1 MAERP
6 RRAPRQRRSRE
17 TVDTLLEAAA
27 QMFTRRGLA
36 ATTNHIA
43 ERAGLSIGTLYQYF
57 PNKEALLH
65 ALAARHL
72 AEAQERL
79 MPLLAEL
86 RRSAPEFE
94 ETVRQVLEA
103 VVDLHRDRPALHALL
118 HRVAPRSPR
127 EVAALRAFEDRLVEE
142 FAFHLRRCGRGGEDP
157 VYTARTV
164 VHLVDAHLHRVST
177 AYRVDVERLTVLVR
191 QLTG

>member
-27 QMFTRRGLA
+27 QMFTQRGLA

-72 AEAQERL
+72 AEAQARL

-86 RRSAPEFE
+86 RRGAPESE
-94 ETVRQVLEA
+94 ETVRQVLEV
-103 VVDLHRDRPALHALL
+103 VVD
-118 HRVAPRSPR
+118 
-127 EVAALRAFEDRLVEE
+127 
-142 FAFHLRRCGRGGEDP
+142 LRRCGRGGEDP
-157 VYTARTV
+157 VYRGAGTDRV
-164 VHLVDAHLHRVST
+164 ISRKSQSHRLWMTQQPQPGVP
-177 AYRVDVERLTVLVR
+177 
-191 QLTG
+191 

>member
-1 MAERP
+1 M
-6 RRAPRQRRSRE
+6 
-17 TVDTLLEAAA
+17 DTLLEAAA

-72 AEAQERL
+72 AEAQARL

-94 ETVRQVLEA
+94 ETVRQVLEV

-127 EVAALRAFEDRLVEE
+127 EVAALRAFEDRLVESSRSIC
-142 FAFHLRRCGRGGEDP
+142 AGVVG
-157 VYTARTV
+157 VARTRCIGV
-164 VHLVDAHLHRVST
+164 PVRIVFSAASHRAT
-177 AYRVDVERLTVLVR
+177 AC
-191 QLTG
+191 G

>member
-1 MAERP
+1 M
-6 RRAPRQRRSRE
+6 
-17 TVDTLLEAAA
+17 DTLLEAAA

-72 AEAQERL
+72 AEAQARL

-94 ETVRQVLEA
+94 ETVRQVLEV

>member
-72 AEAQERL
+72 AEAQARL

-86 RRSAPEFE
+86 RRGAPESE

-103 VVDLHRDRPALHALL
+103 VVDL
-118 HRVAPRSPR
+118 
-127 EVAALRAFEDRLVEE
+127 
-142 FAFHLRRCGRGGEDP
+142 RRCGRGGEDP
-157 VYTARTV
+157 VYRGAGTDRV
-164 VHLVDAHLHRVST
+164 ISRKSQSHRLWMTQQPQPGCSVNCSGEPPLYGT
-177 AYRVDVERLTVLVR
+177 IR
-191 QLTG
+191 G